1 MVAPAALWQTR
12 AVFRER
18 LSLTDQ
24 GCLDQLAQAPSTTS
38 TPTVTPIPLPAVLKP
53 TVGPGPHL
61 VSTGQ
66 EEGKAQHSFRPLTGE
81 QCTVHLL
88 STHSGG

>member
-53 TVGPGPHL
+53 TVGPGPTCEHRARGRKG
-61 VSTGQ
+61 S
-66 EEGKAQHSFRPLTGE
+66 AQF
-81 QCTVHLL
+81 
-88 STHSGG
+88 